1 MQTRFA
7 SEQIPNELN
16 KGDMK
21 KIMYSHKSKQGKF
34 WRVHD
39 NKRRI
44 KYARF
49 YDQYLW
55 NEDA

>member
-1 MQTRFA
+1 MFI